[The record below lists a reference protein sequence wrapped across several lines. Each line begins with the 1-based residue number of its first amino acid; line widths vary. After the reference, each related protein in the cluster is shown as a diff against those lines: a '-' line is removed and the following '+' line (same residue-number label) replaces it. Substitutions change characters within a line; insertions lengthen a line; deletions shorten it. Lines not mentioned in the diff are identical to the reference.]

1 MLGKYEGDKKSAS
14 SANQPQPKPL
24 KNSGRQTTPI
34 EQNTGQF
41 KAKPA
46 PSSNSVKDAGQTQK
60 QTKGQQNQ
68 AKQANDTK
76 DVKQMNKT
84 VNNAKQTSTSKQ
96 AANTSQAKSQVQNN
110 ATKTAQKKDPFKTTP
125 NRNSSNF
132 TNTKKNDPLARKV
145 R

>member
-1 MLGKYEGDKKSAS
+1 MLGKYEGDKKGVS
-14 SANQPQPKPL
+14 SANQPQTKPL

-68 AKQANDTK
+68 AKQVNDTK
-76 DVKQMNKT
+76 DYKQTNKT
-84 VNNAKQTSTSKQ
+84 ANNAKQTSKQ
-96 AANTSQAKSQVQNN
+96 AVNTSQAKSQVQNN

-125 NRNSSNF
+125 NRNSSNY
-132 TNTKKNDPLARKV
+132 TNTKKNDPWARKA